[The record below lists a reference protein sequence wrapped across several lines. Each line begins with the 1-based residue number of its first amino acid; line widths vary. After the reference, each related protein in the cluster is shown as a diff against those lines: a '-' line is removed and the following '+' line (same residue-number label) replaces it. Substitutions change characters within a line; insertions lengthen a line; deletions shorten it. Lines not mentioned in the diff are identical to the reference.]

1 MNTESDTPDTP
12 VLQDTKYDP
21 QFVRNMVEAALRI
34 GLIFILLWLAF
45 DIISLFISPLI
56 WAAIIAVAAFPLV
69 KWLEPKLGGKRGRTA
84 ALVSVFFVLLL
95 AIPTWTVTESLLGS
109 LKNLN
114 QAIKTEQLTVP
125 APPAKVAELPVIGEK
140 LYHQWSE
147 ANKDIETALSNA
159 KPQLESLFGT
169 VLKKIG
175 GGVASV
181 LLIIVAIAIAG
192 GFMAYADSCQRVAN
206 QFFVRVGGA
215 KPGGEWAALSVA
227 TVRSVLKGVV
237 GVAIIQAVLVA
248 IGLYAAG
255 IPGAPIWSAIVLFFA
270 IAQLPALIVLLP
282 IIVWS
287 FSAYDTT
294 TAVIFSVWS
303 LLAGASDNV
312 LKPLLMGR
320 GVDIP
325 MPIILIGAIGGM
337 ASSGIFGLFAGAVIL
352 SIWYKLFTEWL
363 NQQAV
368 PDTPDSE

>member
-1 MNTESDTPDTP
+1 MKPESDTPQTP
-12 VLQDTKYDP
+12 IVQDTKYDP

-34 GLIFILLWLAF
+34 GLISILLWKTYA
-45 DIISLFISPLI
+45 IISPFVSPLI
-56 WAAIIAVAAFPLV
+56 FAAIIAVAAFPLV

-84 ALVSVFFVLLL
+84 ALVSVLFILLL
-95 AIPTWTVTESLLGS
+95 VVPTWTVTESLLGS

-114 QAIKTEQLTVP
+114 HAIKTEQLTVP
-125 APPAKVAELPVIGEK
+125 APPAKVAELPIVGEK
-140 LYHQWSE
+140 LYDRWSE
-147 ANKDIETALSNA
+147 ANNDIETALSNA
-159 KPQLESLFGT
+159 KPQLESLFGS

-175 GGVASV
+175 GGVVSV
-181 LLIIVAIAIAG
+181 LLIIVSIAIAG
-192 GFMAYADSCQRVAN
+192 GFMAYADSCQRMAN

-215 KPGGEWAALSVA
+215 RPGGEWAALSVA
-227 TVRSVLKGVV
+227 IVRSVLKGVV
-237 GVAIIQAVLVA
+237 GVAIIQAALVA
-248 IGLYAAG
+248 IGLYAAD

-282 IIVWS
+282 IMIWS

-294 TAVIFSVWS
+294 TAVIFSIWS
-303 LLAGASDNV
+303 LLAGASDNI
-312 LKPLLMGR
+312 LKPMLMGR

-325 MPIILIGAIGGM
+325 MPVILIGAIGGM

-368 PDTPDSE
+368 PAPEANN

>member
-1 MNTESDTPDTP
+1 MNTESDTPQTP
-12 VLQDTKYDP
+12 VLQDTKFDP

-34 GLIFILLWLAF
+34 GLIFILLWMTY
-45 DIISLFISPLI
+45 DIISPFVSPLI

-95 AIPTWTVTESLLGS
+95 VIPTWTVTESLLGG

-114 QAIKTEQLTVP
+114 HAIKTEQLSVP

-140 LYHQWSE
+140 LYNQWSG
-147 ANKDIETALSNA
+147 ANKDIEKALANA
-159 KPQLESLFGT
+159 KPQLETLFAT
-169 VLKKIG
+169 ILKRIG
-175 GGVASV
+175 GSVVSV
-181 LLIIVAIAIAG
+181 LLIVVAIAIAG
-192 GFMAYADSCQRVAN
+192 GFMAYADACQRMAN

-215 KPGGEWAALSVA
+215 KPGGEWASLSVA

-237 GVAIIQAVLVA
+237 GVAIIQSALVA
-248 IGLYAAG
+248 IGLYAAD
-255 IPGAPIWSAIVLFFA
+255 IPGAPLWSAIVLFFA

-282 IIVWS
+282 IIAWA
-287 FSAYDTT
+287 FSALDTT
-294 TAVIFSVWS
+294 TAVIFAVWQI
-303 LLAGASDNV
+303 LAGASDNV

-325 MPIILIGAIGGM
+325 MPVILIGAIGGM

-363 NQQAV
+363 NQQAD
-368 PDTPDSE
+368 PQPEASE